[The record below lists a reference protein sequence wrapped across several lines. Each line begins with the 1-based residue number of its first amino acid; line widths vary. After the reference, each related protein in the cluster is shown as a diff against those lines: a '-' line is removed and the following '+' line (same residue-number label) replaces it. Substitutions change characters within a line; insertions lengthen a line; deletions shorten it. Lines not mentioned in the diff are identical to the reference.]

1 MRSQTK
7 GSEKVV
13 AQNKKARRDYF
24 IDTVYEAGMVLTG
37 PEVKSIRGGRV
48 NLSDGYAMIRKNEV
62 FLYNVHISPYSH
74 ATQELPDPLRS
85 RKLLLKR
92 REIDKLTVKTKEKGL
107 ALVPLKIYFNDKGKA
122 KLELALVRGKKLY
135 DKRAD
140 IKKKETLREIDR
152 SYKKERF

>member
-1 MRSQTK
+1 
-7 GSEKVV
+7 
-13 AQNKKARRDYF
+13 
-24 IDTVYEAGMVLTG
+24 MVLTG

-48 NLSDGYAMIRKNEV
+48 NLSDGYAMIKKDEV

-74 ATQELPDPLRS
+74 ATHELPDPLRS

-152 SYKKERF
+152 SYKKGSF

>member
-62 FLYNVHISPYSH
+62 FLYNVHITPYSH

-92 REIDKLTVKTKEKGL
+92 REIDKLTIKTKEKGL

>member
-1 MRSQTK
+1 VRSQTK

>member
-1 MRSQTK
+1 MRSQTR
-7 GSEKVV
+7 GTEKVV
-13 AQNKKARRDYF
+13 SQNKKARRDYF

-48 NLSDGYAMIRKNEV
+48 NLSDGYAMIKKDEV

-92 REIDKLTVKTKEKGL
+92 REIDKLAVKTKEKGL

-152 SYKKERF
+152 SYKKESF